1 MNLSN
6 IFITRLKKYYA
17 FFIIPIIGLYIFM
30 NIFDGNNGLLA
41 HKYLNNEINSLQNQI
56 AKTKSENTLLNIK
69 IDSLKSSSKNNDLID
84 EQVRSVL
91 GYGKNGEFT
100 VFFDKQ

>member
-1 MNLSN
+1 
-6 IFITRLKKYYA
+6 
-17 FFIIPIIGLYIFM
+17 M

-41 HKYLNNEINSLQNQI
+41 HKYLNNEINSLKSQI
-56 AKTKSENTLLNIK
+56 TKTKSENALLNVK
-69 IDSLKSSSKNNDLID
+69 INSLKSSSSNNDLID

-100 VFFDKQ
+100 LFFDKQ

>member
-1 MNLSN
+1 
-6 IFITRLKKYYA
+6 
-17 FFIIPIIGLYIFM
+17 M

-56 AKTKSENTLLNIK
+56 AKTRSENALLNVK
-69 IDSLKSSSKNNDLID
+69 INSLKSSSSNKDLID

-100 VFFDKQ
+100 VFFDNH